1 MEEIGA
7 KGVERSTTKNS
18 VRDLV
23 LNVFGNKFE
32 PLHLFSSAVLNVN
45 WSHSSDFKTP
55 HDIHQWWHLDLNL
68 DSRDYR

>member
-32 PLHLFSSAVLNVN
+32 PLHLFSSAVLNV
-45 WSHSSDFKTP
+45 TGAT
-55 HDIHQWWHLDLNL
+55 HLI
-68 DSRDYR
+68 SRRHMAFTNGGI